1 MFYLLDMFFIP
12 FVIALVAGLWWGWRT
27 SSMNT
32 EGRFGGMLPVAVILF
47 VLGLILA
54 HQRLIPGRPGL
65 WLDVTML
72 LFGAFFGACAIACLI
87 RQFLDVRPMVPVW
100 ERVAAEAA
108 KPAMLVAP
116 TPPVAAPT
124 PVAPPAQALTG
135 AAAAADA
142 MRRGRKPS
150 GLPGP
155 RGGKPDDLKLVRG
168 IGPQNEGRLHA
179 LGVWHFDQIAA
190 WTPEESLWVG
200 GYLAFP
206 GRIEREGWVA
216 QAKVLATGAM
226 TEFAR
231 RAARGEVPTS
241 KDDGTSGQGNVASLP
256 PREPKG

>member
-1 MFYLLDMFFIP
+1 MFYLVEMFFIP
-12 FVIALVAGLWWGWRT
+12 FLIALVAGLWWGWRT

-32 EGRFGGMLPVAVILF
+32 EGRFGGILPVAVILF
-47 VLGLILA
+47 VLGLIFA

-72 LFGAFFGACAIACLI
+72 LFGAFFAACAISCLI

-100 ERVAAEAA
+100 ERVAT
-108 KPAMLVAP
+108 KPVMLVEP
-116 TPPVAAPT
+116 TPPVTAPAT
-124 PVAPPAQALTG
+124 LVAPPAPALTG

-142 MRRGRKPS
+142 MRRGRQPP

-155 RGGKPDDLKLVRG
+155 RDGKADDLKLVRG

-190 WTPEESLWVG
+190 WTSEESLWVG

-226 TEFAR
+226 TEFAQ

-241 KDDGTSGQGNVASLP
+241 KDDGSSGQGNVASLTP
-256 PREPKG
+256 HRPKG